1 MDGVTYGPE
10 EAEMQTYLRAGEIRA
25 YALGNRGPIRFTQ
38 TGALH
43 PEILESYSRC
53 GFYVF
58 ESVLRHSELAD
69 IERDLH
75 DIRERLPVERGAAV
89 DGRGRPALDCKAPV
103 LHWARPLSDPWGGH
117 GRWHPQCHR
126 DLRRGAYPRTR
137 TSDRVR
143 YRCAPSALSRRSTVR
158 LSAAC

>member
-1 MDGVTYGPE
+1 
-10 EAEMQTYLRAGEIRA
+10 MQTYLRAGESRA

-75 DIRERLPVERGAAV
+75 DIRERLPVEHGAAV
-89 DGRGRPALDCKAPV
+89 DGKGRPALDCKAPV
-103 LHWARPLSDPWGGH
+103 LHWAWPLSDPWGGTAGGIH
-117 GRWHPQCHR
+117 NAAATYDEARIRERARLIGYAI
-126 DLRRGAYPRTR
+126 DARRQRFPDEAPFAYQPHVEAGL
-137 TSDRVR
+137 S
-143 YRCAPSALSRRSTVR
+143 YR
-158 LSAAC
+158 